1 MIEQTSRWSTMFGR
15 GSVRGLRLRP
25 ALPLYLASLVLG
37 IVQAWPLLP
46 LVGSI
51 GLRNPFI
58 NDLAQG
64 GGDTYANLFLAMP
77 TSAAVT
83 GLWAFALLVAAF
95 LYAMAYNFFAGGIIA
110 GWRSTNVQG
119 WAACRRYFW
128 TFTGLQ
134 MMLVTLTL
142 LVGVITLAVVG
153 LQSTVTVIVLLF
165 IVQLINSVGELARA
179 YAVVHDRRNPF
190 EVWGAA
196 VRFSIGHLPGTL
208 ALTFAGFLLHGALVL
223 CAVLL
228 HSMVPTLLLSIVW
241 QQALLIAA
249 IVVKLLRLSWAT
261 GLIEGARTPT
271 VA

>member
-1 MIEQTSRWSTMFGR
+1 MITHTPRWSNVFGH
-15 GSVRGLRLRP
+15 GSLRALRLRP

-37 IVQAWPLLP
+37 IAQAWPLLP

-64 GGDTYANLFLAMP
+64 GGDAYANLFLAVP
-77 TSAAVT
+77 SSAALT
-83 GLWAFALLVAAF
+83 GLWTFALLVAAF

-110 GWRSTNVQG
+110 GWRSMNVQG
-119 WAACRRYFW
+119 LAACRRYFW

-134 MMLVTLTL
+134 VMLGTLTL
-142 LVGVITLAVVG
+142 IVGVIMLAVAG
-153 LQSTVTVIVLLF
+153 LQSTVTVIVLLL

-179 YAVVHDRRNPF
+179 YAVIHDRRNPF

-196 VRFSIGHLPGTL
+196 VRFGVRHLPGTL

-228 HSMVPTLLLSIVW
+228 S
-241 QQALLIAA
+241 
-249 IVVKLLRLSWAT
+249 
-261 GLIEGARTPT
+261 
-271 VA
+271 